1 MKQIFQNI
9 YPHNR
14 HFYLYL
20 ECIIKINLYH
30 IANDW
35 RSWHK
40 STVND
45 SGKLAWESICRIVP
59 LIQVNVSVERLKAAE
74 CSWWMALNNQK
85 FKTNLEPLSQW
96 STPGN
101 LKISVCVC
109 GRGGGGGTTFFF
121 TICFYFKLHLTFNII
136 VVSGVQHRS

>member
-45 SGKLAWESICRIVP
+45 SRKLAWESICRIFL
-59 LIQVNVSVERLKAAE
+59 LIQVNVSVEKLKAE
-74 CSWWMALNNQK
+74 KCSWWMALNNQK
-85 FKTNLEPLSQW
+85 FKINLEPLSQE
-96 STPGN
+96 PIQDN
-101 LKISVCVC
+101 LEISVYVM
-109 GRGGGGGTTFFF
+109 GEPLFFF
-121 TICFYFKLHLTFNII
+121 FLLLSFTLNYIWHLIL
-136 VVSGVQHRS
+136 

>member
-45 SGKLAWESICRIVP
+45 SGKLAWESICRIFP
-59 LIQVNVSVERLKAAE
+59 LIQVNVSVERLKAAT

-85 FKTNLEPLSQW
+85 FKINLEPLFQG
-96 STPGN
+96 PVQGN
-101 LKISVCVC
+101 LEIMCV
-109 GRGGGGGTTFFF
+109 GGGNHCFVLFF
-121 TICFYFKLHLTFNII
+121 TMCFYFKLHLTFNII